1 MTKMI
6 PHKFMFGTDY
16 PMLSPKRWLRDFE
29 ALNLN
34 SDVRRMILEEN
45 ARRLLKIK

>member
-16 PMLSPKRWLRDFE
+16 PMLTPRRWLDDFN
-29 ALNLN
+29 ALDVN
-34 SDVRRMILEEN
+34 SDVRRLILSDN
-45 ARRLLKIK
+45 ARKLLKIQ